1 MLIISEK
8 EMFGFRD
15 FTTFKLISAMNCSE
29 FAMRS
34 AIEKARSI
42 EQSYVFYSEHCEFT
56 ANSMQFYT
64 LKSGNLENQT
74 FAFSRISD

>member
-34 AIEKARSI
+34 AIEKERSI
-42 EQSYVFYSEHCEFT
+42 AQSYV
-56 ANSMQFYT
+56 
-64 LKSGNLENQT
+64 L
-74 FAFSRISD
+74 